1 MGKTIVTIVFMFITL
16 TLLQVTVFN
25 HICLFNLAVPF
36 VFIYFIVRLPIT
48 MSINWI
54 LTLAFIL
61 GLIVDIFSDTH
72 GMHALAC
79 TITAMSR
86 RRILQLYFPR
96 EDDLTDPQPSIKT
109 LGFGIY
115 VKYLFTLVLFYC
127 FLIFLI
133 ESFTLFNPLL
143 LIGRIVFST
152 ILTFAFILGIDSII
166 RKRREKRL

>member
-1 MGKTIVTIVFMFITL
+1 MGKTIITFVFMFITL

-36 VFIYFIVRLPIT
+36 VFIYFLVRLPIT
-48 MSINWI
+48 LSTNWV
-54 LTLAFIL
+54 LTLAFLL
-61 GLIVDIFSDTH
+61 GLIIDIFSDTH

-86 RRILQLYFPR
+86 RRMLQLYFPR
-96 EDDLTDPQPSIKT
+96 EDDLTDPQPSVKS
-109 LGFGIY
+109 LGLGIY

-127 FLIFLI
+127 ILIYLI

-152 ILTFAFILGIDSII
+152 LLTFALILGIDSII

>member
-1 MGKTIVTIVFMFITL
+1 MFITL

-127 FLIFLI
+127 FLICRKNSPI
-133 ESFTLFNPLL
+133 AAAKTAAAYPRTHQRW
-143 LIGRIVFST
+143 GRICSKFPLSAARSIST
-152 ILTFAFILGIDSII
+152 AWTKGRA
-166 RKRREKRL
+166 

>member
-1 MGKTIVTIVFMFITL
+1 MFITL

-36 VFIYFIVRLPIT
+36 VFIYFLVRLPIT
-48 MSINWI
+48 LSTNWV
-54 LTLAFIL
+54 LTLAFLL
-61 GLIVDIFSDTH
+61 GLIIDIFSDTH

-86 RRILQLYFPR
+86 RRMLQLYFPR
-96 EDDLTDPQPSIKT
+96 EDDLTDPQPSVKS
-109 LGFGIY
+109 LGLGIY

-127 FLIFLI
+127 ILIYLI

-152 ILTFAFILGIDSII
+152 LITFALILGIDSII

>member
-1 MGKTIVTIVFMFITL
+1 MFITL

-36 VFIYFIVRLPIT
+36 VFIYFLVRLPIT
-48 MSINWI
+48 LSTNWV
-54 LTLAFIL
+54 LTLAFLL
-61 GLIVDIFSDTH
+61 GLIIDIFSDTH

-86 RRILQLYFPR
+86 RRMLQLYFPR
-96 EDDLTDPQPSIKT
+96 EDDLTDPQPSVKS
-109 LGFGIY
+109 LGLGIY

-127 FLIFLI
+127 ILIYLI

-152 ILTFAFILGIDSII
+152 LLTFALILGIDSII

>member
-1 MGKTIVTIVFMFITL
+1 MFITL

-36 VFIYFIVRLPIT
+36 VFIYFLVRLPIT
-48 MSINWI
+48 LSTNWV
-54 LTLAFIL
+54 LTLAFLL
-61 GLIVDIFSDTH
+61 GLIIDIFSDTH

-86 RRILQLYFPR
+86 RRMLQLYFPR
-96 EDDLTDPQPSIKT
+96 EDDLTDPQPSVKS
-109 LGFGIY
+109 LGLGIY

-127 FLIFLI
+127 ILIYLI

-152 ILTFAFILGIDSII
+152 LLTFSLILGIDSII

>member
-1 MGKTIVTIVFMFITL
+1 MFITL

-36 VFIYFIVRLPIT
+36 VFIYFMVRLPIT
-48 MSINWI
+48 LSTNWV
-54 LTLAFIL
+54 LTLAFLL
-61 GLIVDIFSDTH
+61 GLIIDIFSDTH

-86 RRILQLYFPR
+86 RRMLQLYFPR
-96 EDDLTDPQPSIKT
+96 EDDLTDPQPSVKS
-109 LGFGIY
+109 LGLGIY

-127 FLIFLI
+127 ILIYLI

-152 ILTFAFILGIDSII
+152 LLTFALILGIDSII